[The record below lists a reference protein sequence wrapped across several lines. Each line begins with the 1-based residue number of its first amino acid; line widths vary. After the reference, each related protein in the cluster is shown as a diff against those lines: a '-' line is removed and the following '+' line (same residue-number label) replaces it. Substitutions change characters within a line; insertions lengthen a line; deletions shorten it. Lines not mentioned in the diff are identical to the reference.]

1 MQDLILMSVSYMLII
16 SFVNENAV
24 FPVQMASLLSSFKFW
39 AFITIDV

>member
-1 MQDLILMSVSYMLII
+1 MGVSYMLII

-24 FPVQMASLLSSFKFW
+24 FPVQMASLSSSFKLC